1 MASGRPVTT
10 GQLAKELGLSAR
22 TLQRYRRE
30 GWIEPVLVTQGQH
43 ARWDV
48 DQVREQL
55 RVMADKFREAKG

>member
-1 MASGRPVTT
+1 
-10 GQLAKELGLSAR
+10 LAKELGLSAR